1 MAFYFSKRIGS
12 LESRLQVLRVKQKLK
27 VQPPI
32 LTLQVE
38 ELKNMTA
45 YYKTKGLLD
54 RFDTEASAAKKRP
67 DALQPAAQHA
77 ERNPQHAPARPLP
90 QSTISWTDRLVDAI
104 VGDNDR
110 NSQYALICDK
120 CFVHNG
126 LVLPEELKTKKYICP
141 NCGYFHN
148 KDSVAAEAAPEAT
161 HSVPI
166 LLPPNQPALSVGRG
180 DAEQAD
186 DNDQTPKQSSPL
198 SATIRRKGR
207 AK

>member
-1 MAFYFSKRIGS
+1 
-12 LESRLQVLRVKQKLK
+12 
-27 VQPPI
+27 
-32 LTLQVE
+32 
-38 ELKNMTA
+38 MTA
-45 YYKTKGLLD
+45 YYKTKGLLE
-54 RFDTEASAAKKRP
+54 RFDTETSAAKKKP
-67 DALQPAAQHA
+67 DVLQPAIQRAQ
-77 ERNPQHAPARPLP
+77 RNAPHTPAYPQPQHAY
-90 QSTISWTDRLVDAI
+90 SWTDRLVDAI
-104 VGDNDR
+104 VGDDDR
-110 NSQYALICDK
+110 NSKYALICDK

-148 KDSVAAEAAPEAT
+148 KDSIAVEAVAEAT

-166 LLPPNQPALSVGRG
+166 LLPPNDSALSTDRR

-186 DNDQTPKQSSPL
+186 DKEQTPKQSSSPL